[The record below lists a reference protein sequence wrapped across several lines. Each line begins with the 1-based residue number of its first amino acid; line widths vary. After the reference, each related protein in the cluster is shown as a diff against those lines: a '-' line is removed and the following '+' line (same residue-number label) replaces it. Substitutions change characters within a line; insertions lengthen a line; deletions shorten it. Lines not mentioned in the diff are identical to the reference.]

1 MKIPKKT
8 SKVIWNNRI
17 DNDDVS
23 VVEYNTFGIV
33 RYLVEHTSKN
43 SWRKIP
49 IYNEFIDNK
58 NTALQIAET
67 IWNTVVKKSIVTR

>member
-8 SKVIWNNRI
+8 SKVIWNNHI

-49 IYNEFIDNK
+49 IYNEFVDNK

-67 IWNTVVKKSIVTR
+67 IWNTVVKNR